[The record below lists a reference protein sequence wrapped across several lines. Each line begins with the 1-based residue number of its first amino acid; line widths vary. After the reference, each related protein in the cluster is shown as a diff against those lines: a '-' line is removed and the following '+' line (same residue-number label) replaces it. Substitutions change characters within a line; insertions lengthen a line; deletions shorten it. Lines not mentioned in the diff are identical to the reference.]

1 MKRVVKIAM
10 AAVLTAMTGLQAQA
24 QVETPDVLTSDDAT
38 WSQKK
43 VPSSDFGLST
53 DLNGKSSIKYK
64 LVDASSTR
72 QYPYYPKGDYSY
84 DIVMELV
91 HSNGTVVP
99 VEYYHYD
106 NHKGWSKKSSAN
118 DPWGTANGS
127 VTTSNNSRGAIE
139 GTVYFTYGQNGDKL
153 RGSIKNTQYYNTW
166 PYYNTW
172 ALALE
177 SYFTVFKVRTIRYDL
192 YDDRELLGSGSN
204 QNNLS
209 DHTAPI
215 SVYVHRNLSSSNW
228 STLCLPFDIPCSS
241 VEKVFGPGT
250 IVSKFSNVDLQN
262 HIINFYSAP
271 VRNEGI
277 KAGVPYLIK
286 PGKNFTTD
294 NPFFVTNVTISK
306 DVQTQKTADAQVYG
320 YNFCGLLQPTVIK
333 DAVSASQVP
342 VYISGNH
349 LYKDTGTTPMKGFRA
364 YFEFPSV
371 YPDGTPAAPA
381 KSMAFN
387 IDGGMTTAVDRVAVD
402 HIAGNAEVYNL
413 QGQRV
418 ASSAD
423 NLPKGIYIINGREV
437 MVK

>member
-10 AAVLTAMTGLQAQA
+10 AAVLAAMTGLQAQA

-38 WSQKK
+38 WSQAQ
-43 VPSSDFGLST
+43 VPSADYGLST
-53 DLNGKSSIKYK
+53 DLNGESSIKYK
-64 LVDASSTR
+64 LVDATGA
-72 QYPYYPKGDYSY
+72 PNGFTTNYYRY
-84 DIVMELV
+84 DIIMELV
-91 HSNGTVVP
+91 HSDNTVIP
-99 VEYYHYD
+99 IEYYHYD
-106 NHKGWSKKSSAN
+106 SSIGWSKKSNASDVWETVN
-118 DPWGTANGS
+118 HST
-127 VTTSNNSRGAIE
+127 TTSKSSRGTIE
-139 GTVYFTYGQNGDKL
+139 GTVRFTYGQNGDKIRL
-153 RGSIKNTQYYNTW
+153 SITNTYGNTW
-166 PYYNTW
+166 PYSK
-172 ALALE
+172 E
-177 SYFTVFKVRTIRYDL
+177 SYFTVFEVRTIRYDL

-209 DHTAPI
+209 DHTTPI

-228 STLCLPFDIPCSS
+228 STLCLPFDIPCSR
-241 VEKVFGPGT
+241 VEKVFGSGT
-250 IVSKFSNVDLQN
+250 IVSKFGNVDLQN

-271 VRNEGI
+271 VKSEGI
-277 KAGVPYLIK
+277 KAGEAYLIK
-286 PGKNFTTD
+286 PGKSFTTD
-294 NPFFVTNVTISK
+294 NPFFVTNVKISK
-306 DVQTQKTADAQVYG
+306 DVQTKKTADAQGYG

-371 YPDGTPAAPA
+371 YPDGTTATPA

-418 ASSAD
+418 ASSVD
-423 NLPKGIYIINGREV
+423 NLPKGIYIINGRKV

>member
-10 AAVLTAMTGLQAQA
+10 AAVLAAMTGLQAQA
-24 QVETPDVLTSDDAT
+24 QVETPYVLTSDDAT

-53 DLNGKSSIKYK
+53 DLNGESSIKYK
-64 LVDASSTR
+64 LVDATGAPNSYTTN
-72 QYPYYPKGDYSY
+72 YYRY
-84 DIVMELV
+84 DIIMELV
-91 HSNGTVVP
+91 HSDNTVIP
-99 VEYYHYD
+99 IEYYHYD
-106 NHKGWSKKSSAN
+106 SSRGWSKKSNASGE
-118 DPWGTANGS
+118 WGTANGS
-127 VTTSNNSRGAIE
+127 RTTSKSSRGTIE
-139 GTVYFTYGQNGDKL
+139 GTVRFTYGQNGDKIRL
-153 RGSIKNTQYYNTW
+153 SITNTSGNTW
-166 PYYNTW
+166 PYSK
-172 ALALE
+172 E
-177 SYFTVFKVRTIRYDL
+177 SYFTVFEVRTIRYDL

-364 YFEFPSV
+364 YFEFPSI

-423 NLPKGIYIINGREV
+423 NLPKGIYIINGRKV

>member
-10 AAVLTAMTGLQAQA
+10 AAVLAAMTGLQAQA

-64 LVDASSTR
+64 LVDASTR
-72 QYPYYPKGDYSY
+72 HSYSGGDYSY

-106 NHKGWSKKSSAN
+106 NLNGWSKKSSAN
-118 DPWGTANGS
+118 DPWGKANGS
-127 VTTSNNSRGAIE
+127 VTKSNESRGAIE

-153 RGSIKNTQYYNTW
+153 RGSIKNTHYNHTW
-166 PYYNTW
+166 P
-172 ALALE
+172 LIFE
-177 SYFTVFKVRTIRYDL
+177 SYFTVFEVRTIRYDL

-209 DHTAPI
+209 DHTTPI

-241 VEKVFGPGT
+241 VEKVFGSGT
-250 IVSKFSNVDLQN
+250 IVSKFGNVDLQN

-277 KAGVPYLIK
+277 KAGEAYLIK
-286 PGKNFTTD
+286 PGNSFTTD
-294 NPFFVTNVTISK
+294 NPFFVTNVKISK
-306 DVQTQKTADAQVYG
+306 DVQTQKTADAQGYG
-320 YNFCGLLQPTVIK
+320 YNFCGLLHPTVIK

-371 YPDGTPAAPA
+371 YPDGTTAAPA

-418 ASSAD
+418 ASSTD
-423 NLPKGIYIINGREV
+423 NLPKGIYIINGRKV